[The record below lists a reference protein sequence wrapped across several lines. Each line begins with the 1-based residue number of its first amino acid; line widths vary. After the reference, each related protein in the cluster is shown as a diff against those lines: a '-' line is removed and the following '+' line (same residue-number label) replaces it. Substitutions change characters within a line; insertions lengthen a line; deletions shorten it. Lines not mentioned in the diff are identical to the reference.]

1 MNNIKNKIITGI
13 AWQGMER
20 VGSYGIGFVVSVV
33 LARLLT
39 PEEFGVIAIMMV
51 FITLSQ
57 VFIDSGFS
65 TALIQKKDIDD
76 SDCSSVFYIN
86 IITAVILYVLLY
98 VFAPLIAQ
106 FYKNDHLDIYLRVF
120 SLLLIIRSLSLVQQS
135 LLRRRM
141 LFHLSF
147 RITWVA
153 LIISGIVGI
162 AMAYSGYGVWSLIF
176 QQLSMALITVIMQ
189 WFLVKWRPKKLF
201 SFEKT
206 KQLFHF
212 GWKLLCSSFID
223 SIYNEFYTIVFGKIA
238 DLKTL
243 SFYDRGK
250 QYPQLTMNIIT
261 SSIGTVLLSAFSIN
275 QNNPQV
281 LVKMTKQSIRNSM
294 FLVTPALALL
304 FVFADSLV
312 SAILTDKW
320 LPCVIF
326 IRLCC
331 LINFF
336 KPINIINLQVI
347 ISCGRSDMYLKLE
360 ILKKT
365 QALLVFLVSYR
376 FGVIAMVSASA
387 AMGIVYMFENGW
399 YTKKLIN
406 YPPWEQLWN
415 IMPTLLTTLFASII
429 SYLVSI
435 SVDSIWLKIF
445 LGGFVFVII
454 YLFSSYMIHSVP
466 EDIILLL
473 KRFRKSI

>member
-1 MNNIKNKIITGI
+1 
-13 AWQGMER
+13 MER

-33 LARLLT
+33 LARRLL

-86 IITAVILYVLLY
+86 ILTGAILYVLL
-98 VFAPLIAQ
+98 FIAAPLIAQ
-106 FYKNDHLDIYLRVF
+106 FYENDQLDVYLRVF

-141 LFHLSF
+141 LFHLCF

-153 LIISGIVGI
+153 LILSGIVGI
-162 AMAYSGYGVWSLIF
+162 VMAYSGYGVWALIC
-176 QQLSMALITVIMQ
+176 QQLSMALATVIMQ
-189 WFLVKWRPKKLF
+189 WLLVKWRPKLLF
-201 SFEKT
+201 SLEKT

-212 GWKLLCSSFID
+212 GWKLLCSSFLD
-223 SIYNEFYTIVFGKIA
+223 SIYNEFYSLVFGKIS

-281 LVKMTKQSIRNSM
+281 LAKMTKQSIKNSM

-331 LINFF
+331 FINFF

-360 ILKKT
+360 ILKKA
-365 QALLVFLVSYR
+365 QAILVFLAAYR

-387 AMGIVYMFENGW
+387 AMGIVYMYENGW
-399 YTKKLIN
+399 FVKKLIH

-415 IMPTLLTTLFASII
+415 IMPILLTTLFASAI

-435 SVDSIWLKIF
+435 VIGNVWLKIF
-445 LGGFVFVII
+445 LGGSVFATT
-454 YLFSSYMIHSVP
+454 YLLASFMIHSVP
-466 EDIILLL
+466 EDLILLL
-473 KRFRKSI
+473 KKGREKYLRKSV